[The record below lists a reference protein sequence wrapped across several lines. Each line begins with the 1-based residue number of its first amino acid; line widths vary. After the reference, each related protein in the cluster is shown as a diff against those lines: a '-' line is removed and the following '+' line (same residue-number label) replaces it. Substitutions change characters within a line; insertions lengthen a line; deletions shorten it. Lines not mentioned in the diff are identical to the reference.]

1 MTGDVFMKTVK
12 ENHEEKLS
20 ECTDYAVK
28 HITEICEKI
37 GPRES
42 ASSEERKAQEHWAA
56 EMEKYSDKVE
66 IEDFDV
72 HPHAFMSWVI
82 IDATVILAGLLFYF
96 LFKMPL
102 VSLVLTVIAVI
113 CMATEFLFY
122 KQFIDPLFKKK
133 VSCNVIGR
141 REPEGEVRQR
151 IIFSGHC
158 DSSWEWWYTAKGGSV
173 LLKSVIIPSIVGLIY
188 VLIVDILT
196 AAASFG
202 VSIIPSGALSVLG
215 WLQLVFAPFFF
226 SLYFFV
232 NWKGVVQGANDNLTG
247 CAAAVS
253 VLKYL
258 SDNDIRFE
266 NTEVV
271 AMTTG
276 CEEAGLRGA
285 NAYIKRHKKELSEVT
300 TVFFGMDTLTD
311 FDDMAI
317 YIRDMT
323 GTVKNDERVC
333 ALMKA
338 GSDKAGLNLPYRSVF
353 FGASDAAAVSKLGV
367 PAATLAAMD
376 PAPARYYHTRFDTPE
391 KLQPETFKK
400 ALDTCIQSLYI
411 YDEKGL
417 KNEY

>member
-1 MTGDVFMKTVK
+1 MEIIK
-12 ENHEEKLS
+12 ENYQEQLS

-28 HITEICEKI
+28 HITKICEEI

-42 ASSEERKAQEHWAA
+42 GSKEERKGQEYWAK
-56 EMEKYSDKVE
+56 EMKKFADKVE

-72 HPHAFMSWVI
+72 HPHAFMAWVI
-82 IDATVILAGLLFYF
+82 IDATVLLLGFLFYF
-96 LFKMPL
+96 VLKLPV
-102 VSLVLTVIAVI
+102 VSLILTLIAVI

-122 KQFIDPLFKKK
+122 KQFLDPLFKKK
-133 VSCNVIGR
+133 VSCNVIGK
-141 REPEGEVRQR
+141 REPKGEVKQR

-188 VLIVDILT
+188 VLAVDII
-196 AAASFG
+196 AVINGGMPASG
-202 VSIIPSGALSVLG
+202 ILNILS
-215 WLQLVFAPFFF
+215 WAQLAFTPFFIA
-226 SLYFFV
+226 LYFFV

-247 CAAAVS
+247 CGAAVA

-266 NTEVV
+266 NTEVI
-271 AMTTG
+271 AMTSG

-285 NAYIKRHKKELSEVT
+285 NAYTKRHKKELEETT

-323 GTVKNDERVC
+323 GTVLNDKRVC

-338 GSDKAGLNLPYRSVF
+338 GSEKAGLDLPYQSVF
-353 FGASDAAAVSKLGV
+353 FGASDAAAVSKLGI

-376 PAPARYYHTRFDTPE
+376 PAPARYYHTRYDTPE

-411 YDEKGL
+411 YDEQGL
-417 KNEY
+417 KKDYE

>member
-1 MTGDVFMKTVK
+1 MNIIK
-12 ENHEEKLS
+12 EKYEEQLK
-20 ECTDYAVK
+20 ECTDFAMDS
-28 HITEICEKI
+28 ITQICNDI

-42 ASSEERKAQEHWAA
+42 ASKEERKAQEFWAGH
-56 EMEKYSDKVE
+56 MRKYADKVE

-72 HPHAFMSWVI
+72 HPHAFMAWVI
-82 IDATVILAGLLFYF
+82 IDATLLLLSVAFYF
-96 LFKMPL
+96 FFKMPI
-102 VSLVLTVIAVI
+102 VSLVLTLIAVL

-122 KQFIDPLFKKK
+122 KQFLDPLFKKQ

-141 REPEGEVRQR
+141 REPTGEVKQR

-173 LLKSVIIPSIVGLIY
+173 LLKSVIIPAIVGLIY
-188 VLIVDILT
+188 VLVVDVLAVVT
-196 AAASFG
+196 AGAK
-202 VSIIPSGALSVLG
+202 SIPTQGALNILG
-215 WLQLVFAPFFF
+215 WLQLVFVPVFIA
-226 SLYFFV
+226 LYPFV
-232 NWKGVVQGANDNLTG
+232 NWKGVVPGANDNLTG
-247 CAAAVS
+247 CGAAVA

-266 NTEVV
+266 NTEVI
-271 AMTTG
+271 AMTSG

-285 NAYIKRHKKELSEVT
+285 HAYIKRHKKELEETT

-323 GTVKNDERVC
+323 GTVLNDERVC

-338 GSDKAGLNLPYRSVF
+338 GSTGAGLDLPYRSVF
-353 FGASDAAAVSKLGV
+353 FGASDAAAVSKLGI

-400 ALDTCIQSLYI
+400 ALDTCIRSLEI
-411 YDEKGL
+411 FDEQGL
-417 KNEY
+417 KKEY